1 MRRGRSRHHADARW
15 ARITVIVGLA
25 CFVAAVYVIVVVCG
39 DAILGRDTAPS
50 LPLSVLATT
59 IVALAFEWVR
69 RSLEAGAVRMFSR
82 GDGVSPYDVLSH
94 FSQTVTGGYA
104 TEELP
109 DRMAKLL
116 AEGTDAEW
124 AQVWLVV
131 QDRLTLAASWPPGTD
146 TVVAPPPQPA
156 PDARDLTAVGRRAV
170 TVHHG
175 GRIYG
180 IFRLQERH
188 EVPLSSVEE
197 RLFTG
202 LAAQAGLVLR
212 LVGLRAE
219 LAARYDELAARAAEL
234 RLSRDR
240 LIAAQDNE
248 RRLLERD
255 IHDGAQQHLV
265 ALAVNLRVV
274 EAVARKDPAR
284 AASILAAQAEAAHA
298 AIDTLSELS
307 RGMYPRHLADSGLG
321 TALRGAFVGSV
332 VPVVVEADNVRL
344 PAPIEAALYFFASEA
359 VQNAAK
365 HANASLITALLQASN
380 GTASLTVA
388 DDGIGFAPEQAVA
401 AGGSG
406 LANMRDRVE
415 AVSGV
420 VSFDFASGPGTRV
433 TATVAV

>member
-1 MRRGRSRHHADARW
+1 MPRRRSALNADARW

-25 CFVAAVYVIVVVCG
+25 AFVAAVYVIVVIAG
-39 DAILGRDTAPS
+39 GAILGENSTPS

-59 IVALAFEWVR
+59 IVALAFEHVR
-69 RSLEAGAVRMFSR
+69 RSLHAGAVRMFSR
-82 GDGVSPYDVLSH
+82 GGASPYDVLSH

-109 DRMAKLL
+109 DRMARLL
-116 AEGTDAEW
+116 AEGTNAQW
-124 AQVWLVV
+124 AQVWLMV
-131 QDRLTLAASWPPGTD
+131 QDRLTLASSWPSIIEND
-146 TVVAPPPQPA
+146 TVNAPPQPA
-156 PDARDLTAVGRRAV
+156 PGARDLTAPGRRAI
-170 TVHHG
+170 TVRHG

-180 IFRLQERH
+180 VFRLQERDDAA
-188 EVPLSSVEE
+188 LSSVEE
-197 RLFTG
+197 RLFAG

-219 LAARYDELAARAAEL
+219 LAARRDELAVRADEL
-234 RLSRDR
+234 HQSRDR
-240 LIAAQDNE
+240 LIAAQDAE
-248 RRLLERD
+248 RRRLERD

-274 EAVARKDPAR
+274 EAVARKDPDR
-284 AASILAAQAEAAHA
+284 AGRILATQAEAARA

-332 VPVVVEADNVRL
+332 VPVVVRADDVRL
-344 PAPIEAALYFFASEA
+344 PPPIEAALYFFASEA

-365 HANASLITALLQASN
+365 HAHASRITAQLRASN
-380 GTASLTVA
+380 GTACLTIA
-388 DDGIGFAPEQAVA
+388 DDGVGFVPEQVV
-401 AGGSG
+401 AGGGNG

-420 VSFDFASGPGTRV
+420 VSFDCSSGSGTRV
-433 TATVAV
+433 SATVVV